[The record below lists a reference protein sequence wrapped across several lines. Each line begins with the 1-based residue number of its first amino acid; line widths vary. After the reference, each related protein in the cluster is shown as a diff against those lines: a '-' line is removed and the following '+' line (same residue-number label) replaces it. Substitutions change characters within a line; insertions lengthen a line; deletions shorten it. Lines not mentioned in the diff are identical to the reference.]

1 MDLIYGI
8 HPVLE
13 RLKSNPRQ
21 IERIYIAR
29 GASNR
34 NIQEVIDL
42 ARELGLPI
50 KFEPRVV
57 LDHKTGKV
65 SHQGVIAAC
74 IARHYAPIE
83 EVLDSLGPRPVLVI
97 LDSIEDPRNL
107 GAVLRSCAAYGVEG
121 VILPKDH
128 AAGLSSLVS
137 KTAAGALEYLR
148 VARVTNLVRTIQ
160 QLREKG
166 IWVIGVESGQ
176 EKYCHEIDYTF
187 PVAFVFGN
195 EGSGLRR
202 LVRENC
208 DLLVS
213 IPTQGSIRSLNVS
226 VAVGVVIYEAVRQQL
241 NRKMQRLS

>member
-97 LDSIEDPRNL
+97 LDSI
-107 GAVLRSCAAYGVEG
+107 EG

>member
-21 IERIYIAR
+21 IERIYIAQ
-29 GASNR
+29 GTSNR
-34 NIQEVIDL
+34 NIQKVIEL
-42 ARELGLPI
+42 ARKLGLAI
-50 KFEPRVV
+50 RFEPRVL
-57 LDHKTGKV
+57 LDHQTGKA
-65 SHQGVIAAC
+65 SHQGVVAVTTV
-74 IARHYAPIE
+74 RNYAL
-83 EVLDSLGPRPVLVI
+83 LDEMLGSLSPKALLVI

-107 GAVLRSCAAYGVEG
+107 GAILRSCAAYGVEG
-121 VILPKDH
+121 VILPRDH

-137 KTAAGALEYLR
+137 KTAAGALEYVR
-148 VARVTNLVRTIQ
+148 VARVTNLARTIQ
-160 QLREKG
+160 ELKEKG

-176 EKYCHEIDYTF
+176 EKYCHEIDYPP

-208 DLLVS
+208 DVLVS
-213 IPTQGSIRSLNVS
+213 IPTQGEIHSLNVS
-226 VAVGVVIYEAVRQQL
+226 VAVGVAIYEAVRQ
-241 NRKMQRLS
+241 RMKK